1 MTPEDMDL
9 LAALGRARAGVRIET
24 EKPYLIES
32 RLAPLARRESYD
44 SIDALIAALRSK
56 REERLIWAV
65 VEALCRSE
73 TRFFRGRETFAQ
85 LRDQV
90 LPALSQRRR
99 ETPIRIWSAACA
111 TGQEVYSMA
120 IAAAEAPGLFPGARF
135 EFFGSDLSERSL
147 EKAQAGIYTQFEVQ
161 RGLPI
166 RLLIKYFESQDDTW
180 AISPRIRQMV
190 RWKRINLLADLSAM
204 GRFDVILL
212 RNVLGGMEASLR
224 GKVARALAAL
234 LPDEAEKVDGDRTV
248 TVSPADLHVGDL
260 VIVRPGGSVPADGRI
275 VDGRADMDESMI
287 TGESRPVSRGVG
299 DSVTAGTVATDSGLR
314 VEITATGD
322 DTALAGI
329 QRLVTEA
336 QNSSSRAQRLADR
349 AAGWLFWF
357 ALVTAA
363 VTAIAWAIIGD
374 PDTAVVRAITVLVI
388 ACPHALGLAIPLVIS
403 LSTAVAARNGDQ
415 GGGLVRLSNREQQ
428 KSGRGNGC
436 EDTRTGLG
444 SRR

>member
-32 RLAPLARRESYD
+32 RLAPLARRENYD

-73 TRFFRGRETFAQ
+73 TRFFRDRETFAQ

-166 RLLIKYFESQDDTW
+166 RLLIKYFENQDDTW

-234 LPDEAEKVDGDRTV
+234 LPEDGVLVLDPEDDASEIDDVLT
-248 TVSPADLHVGDL
+248 PA
-260 VIVRPGGSVPADGRI
+260 PGG
-275 VDGRADMDESMI
+275 
-287 TGESRPVSRGVG
+287 RGIY
-299 DSVTAGTVATDSGLR
+299 LR
-314 VEITATGD
+314 DPSI
-322 DTALAGI
+322 
-329 QRLVTEA
+329 
-336 QNSSSRAQRLADR
+336 R
-349 AAGWLFWF
+349 AA
-357 ALVTAA
+357 AA
-363 VTAIAWAIIGD
+363 A
-374 PDTAVVRAITVLVI
+374 
-388 ACPHALGLAIPLVIS
+388 
-403 LSTAVAARNGDQ
+403 
-415 GGGLVRLSNREQQ
+415 
-428 KSGRGNGC
+428 
-436 EDTRTGLG
+436 
-444 SRR
+444 